1 MMMPMA
7 LVAKEQ
13 YSEADACPGDNSGG
27 LLSVQQVNQAV
38 PSGDFFL
45 QPASRSGVS
54 DMLDGFVSGISGKRV
69 SFDYSYTLS
78 AASGSKMTG
87 SGHVVFQGD
96 SFMQEGNGLE
106 TYCDGRSRWT
116 LDRSAREAV
125 VEPVDSSSPDY
136 LSYPTFILRDI
147 DKVFAPDQE
156 NGGQTVSE
164 KKISGQ
170 DAVSLK
176 LRPAVPM
183 GNISSALLYFAKGTY
198 RPVALDL
205 YLEDG
210 SVLKLSVSGYEVS
223 SPVEDNMFSLDAGS
237 LGDEYVITDLR

>member
-1 MMMPMA
+1 MMMPLA

-13 YSEADACPGDNSGG
+13 YSEADAYPGDNSGG
-27 LLSVQQVNQAV
+27 LLSVEPASQTV
-38 PSGDFFL
+38 PSGDFSL
-45 QPASRSGVS
+45 QPASQSGVS
-54 DMLDGFVSGISGKRV
+54 DMLDGFVSAILGKRV

-78 AASGSKMTG
+78 ASTGSKITG

-116 LDRSAREAV
+116 LDRSAKEAIA
-125 VEPVDSSSPDY
+125 ESVDSSSPDY

-147 DKVFAPDQE
+147 DKVFAPD
-156 NGGQTVSE
+156 GGQSVSE

-183 GNISSALLYFAKGTY
+183 GKISSALLYFAKGTY

-223 SPVEDNMFSLDAGS
+223 SPVEDNMFSLDAWS

>member
-1 MMMPMA
+1 MMLPLA

-13 YSEADACPGDNSGG
+13 YMSTPSVDCP
-27 LLSVQQVNQAV
+27 VQPVSQ
-38 PSGDFFL
+38 
-45 QPASRSGVS
+45 SGVS
-54 DMLDGFVSGISGKRV
+54 DMLDGFVSAISGKRV

-78 AASGSKMTG
+78 AAEGSKMTG

-125 VEPVDSSSPDY
+125 AEPVDSSSPDY

-147 DKVFAPDQE
+147 DKVFAPD
-156 NGGQTVSE
+156 GGQAVSE

-183 GNISSALLYFAKGTY
+183 GKISSALLYFAKGTY

-237 LGDEYVITDLR
+237 LGDDYVITDLR